1 MTAPVPDINATQLR
15 QLRHAAGQFGEDRFL
30 PCTQLRQIDGWRAKT
45 DAAMLGFFRSR
56 NLVRGV
62 KQSLRWNAAAIEA
75 DAAQAFVLFDQDH
88 FLAQISG
95 VKRGRV

>member
-1 MTAPVPDINATQLR
+1 
-15 QLRHAAGQFGEDRFL
+15 
-30 PCTQLRQIDGWRAKT
+30 
-45 DAAMLGFFRSR
+45 MLGFFRSR

-88 FLAQISG
+88 FPAQVGGIEGSG
-95 VKRGRV
+95 VSAGSGADDDDFGFGWVHVHALFLLVLVLDFLVR